1 MGKRRKAE
9 KKNRVFMKIY
19 EVKRTPEMVKHAG
32 TKYSMKLLPTW
43 ASVSKTKERFQKI
56 RWSCGAELTDKSH
69 GLWKRKPGTLF
80 TARQEDM
87 HGNGLIS
94 FFSCPL
100 STS

>member
-56 RWSCGAELTDKSH
+56 R
-69 GLWKRKPGTLF
+69 
-80 TARQEDM
+80 
-87 HGNGLIS
+87 
-94 FFSCPL
+94 
-100 STS
+100 